1 MTRKTTAI
9 CYAIAG
15 VCFAI
20 SGAAG
25 FVAGRTGYGLIRLV
39 LGAAMIFLAV
49 TNYRFYKNEA
59 SSEGENASDDSE
71 K

>member
-1 MTRKTTAI
+1 MTRKTCAI

-25 FVAGRTGYGLIRLV
+25 FVAGRTGYGAIRML

-49 TNYRFYKNEA
+49 INFRINKNEGTRQSGDA
-59 SSEGENASDDSE
+59 EEDPKE
-71 K
+71 